1 MEEKILQNLPQNI
14 EAEQSL
20 LSSILMNNRVYER
33 ISDFLRAEDFAEK
46 SHQTIYSA
54 CELLISK
61 GHLADP
67 ITLKNYFET
76 TGTLDEVGGFEYLA
90 KISDA
95 GLSAVNSV
103 EYARLIHD
111 RSLRRKLID
120 VGQGIVADAY
130 TPSLDTPATTQIEV
144 AEQKL
149 FELATIGETEN
160 RMETLSASLKKSIS
174 HAERAYKMDGNISGV
189 STGFKD
195 LDNKIGG
202 FHASDLVILAARP
215 GMGKTNLAINWA
227 FNVAN
232 EVVNDRAPKELNGP
246 AIFFSLEMSSDQLA
260 ARILASQTDIS
271 STNMR
276 NGNIT
281 EQDFSKLS
289 QYSRALSEI
298 PLFID
303 DTAGISVPAIRTR
316 ARRLKRQHNGLSL
329 IVLDY
334 IQLLSPPGGGR
345 NSDNR
350 VQEVSQMTR
359 GLKLLA
365 KELEVP
371 VIALS
376 QLNRSV
382 ESRTDKTPMLSDLR
396 ESGSIEQDADMVM
409 FIYREEYYDKKNK
422 MEIKDGKQ
430 EANPDRFK
438 NRADL
443 VIAKQRHGPTD
454 TIPLAFFGEFSKF
467 TDLYEADNG

>member
-33 ISDFLRAEDFAEK
+33 ISDFLRAEDFAER

-130 TPSLDTPATTQIEV
+130 TPSLDTPATIQIEV

-149 FELATIGETEN
+149 FDLATVGETEN
-160 RMETLSASLKKSIS
+160 KMEALSASIKKSIA

-195 LDNKIGG
+195 LDNMIGG
-202 FHASDLVILAARP
+202 FHPSDLMILAARP
-215 GMGKTNLAINWA
+215 GMGKTNLAIN
-227 FNVAN
+227 
-232 EVVNDRAPKELNGP
+232 
-246 AIFFSLEMSSDQLA
+246 
-260 ARILASQTDIS
+260 
-271 STNMR
+271 
-276 NGNIT
+276 
-281 EQDFSKLS
+281 
-289 QYSRALSEI
+289 
-298 PLFID
+298 
-303 DTAGISVPAIRTR
+303 
-316 ARRLKRQHNGLSL
+316 
-329 IVLDY
+329 
-334 IQLLSPPGGGR
+334 
-345 NSDNR
+345 
-350 VQEVSQMTR
+350 
-359 GLKLLA
+359 
-365 KELEVP
+365 
-371 VIALS
+371 
-376 QLNRSV
+376 
-382 ESRTDKTPMLSDLR
+382 
-396 ESGSIEQDADMVM
+396 
-409 FIYREEYYDKKNK
+409 
-422 MEIKDGKQ
+422 
-430 EANPDRFK
+430 
-438 NRADL
+438 
-443 VIAKQRHGPTD
+443 
-454 TIPLAFFGEFSKF
+454 
-467 TDLYEADNG
+467 